1 MLHDLTL
8 LATALMLGAAGMPHC
23 LSMCSVACHAVC
35 HDAAGQPVAAQAG
48 SFHLA
53 RLLGYATVGAIAASG
68 VAVLAELATWSAAFR
83 PLWTLAH
90 ITALLLG
97 LWLLWRGEL
106 PAGLARIG
114 RGLPYAVVA
123 GPQPTRS
130 TAREGVR
137 VRSRSVVRVSLLG
150 LAWAALPC
158 GLLQSAVLVA
168 SLANSP
174 QGGAMVM
181 AGFALV
187 TGAGMWGLAP
197 LLRRAR
203 WLAAPGHARWPT
215 RAAGALLAGAASW
228 TLFEAAVHN
237 GWC

>member
-8 LATALMLGAAGMPHC
+8 LATALMLGAAGTPHC
-23 LSMCSVACHAVC
+23 LSMCSVACHAAC
-35 HDAAGQPVAAQAG
+35 HDTAGQPVAAQAG

-53 RLLGYATVGAIAASG
+53 RVLGYATVGAIAASG

-90 ITALLLG
+90 IAALLLG
-97 LWLLWRGEL
+97 LWLLYRGAL
-106 PAGLARIG
+106 PAGLARFG
-114 RGLPYAVVA
+114 RGLQYAVVA
-123 GPQPTRS
+123 GPQAMRAS
-130 TAREGVR
+130 KGI
-137 VRSRSVVRVSLLG
+137 RSRSVLRVSLLG

-197 LLRRAR
+197 LLRRA
-203 WLAAPGHARWPT
+203 LSLGAPGQARWPT

-228 TLFEAAVHN
+228 TLFQAAVHN